1 MDELNSMI
9 NLNDNDNLA
18 NKQNKININNNVFE
32 KNIKLRIYYFD
43 ILRIISSFSVILIHI
58 SGEYY
63 LNLNINDPNWK
74 IAFYYNGIAR
84 VGLQI
89 FFMISGALFL
99 SKEITLN
106 IIITKYIKR
115 ILIHLIIWS
124 FIYSIYDIDLSNK
137 ININKIII
145 KFFNGHYHLWYL
157 YSTIELYII
166 SPFLREVIKKD
177 LLKDFLK
184 LSFIFTF
191 IFQTLN
197 DLNPYYPKIISEIV
211 QIICKKLNL
220 IKIKGNIFYFAF
232 GYYIQKKKKIGLYNR
247 ILIYFLGLLGIIFTT
262 IISYNI
268 CIIKQQKID
277 IFFNVSKLNI
287 LIYSFSVFVLLKEN
301 CNNLNRKFF
310 KILSNYTFGIY
321 LIHPLIIHNIRTEKD
336 YFSFIILLFKI
347 PLKSLI
353 VFLLSLNS
361 KFYHKV
367 LLDNYKDF

>member
-106 IIITKYIKR
+106 IIITKYIKK

-166 SPFLREVIKKD
+166 SPFLREIIKK
-177 LLKDFLK
+177 
-184 LSFIFTF
+184 
-191 IFQTLN
+191 
-197 DLNPYYPKIISEIV
+197 
-211 QIICKKLNL
+211 
-220 IKIKGNIFYFAF
+220 
-232 GYYIQKKKKIGLYNR
+232 
-247 ILIYFLGLLGIIFTT
+247 IY
-262 IISYNI
+262 
-268 CIIKQQKID
+268 
-277 IFFNVSKLNI
+277 
-287 LIYSFSVFVLLKEN
+287 
-301 CNNLNRKFF
+301 
-310 KILSNYTFGIY
+310 
-321 LIHPLIIHNIRTEKD
+321 
-336 YFSFIILLFKI
+336 
-347 PLKSLI
+347 
-353 VFLLSLNS
+353 
-361 KFYHKV
+361 
-367 LLDNYKDF
+367 